1 MLEDSKYYTPSIDEF
16 FVGFEYEM
24 YNPELQIWESKV
36 IKNSEHLCYFLF
48 NSNNKTWRE
57 DCKDVVRVKHL
68 DESDIE
74 SLGWIDI
81 SNEDSPFDLKSYTY
95 KTYILIRDNLT
106 NIKIF
111 KMDLN
116 KDFRG
121 ELFQGTIKNISELR
135 KLLKQI
141 GISDTL
147 TKLN

>member
-1 MLEDSKYYTPSIDEF
+1 MEDNKYYIPEISEF

-24 YNPELQIWESKV
+24 LNKDIWEQHTISDSETLSYFMFRLQQSTL
-36 IKNSEHLCYFLF
+36 NS
-48 NSNNKTWRE
+48 
-57 DCKDVVRVKHL
+57 VVRVKYL
-68 DESDIE
+68 DKYDIE

-141 GISDTL
+141 GIE
-147 TKLN
+147 